1 MKQLIKIMMVCFI
14 SLSFQSCT
22 DLDAEIYSEILPEDF
37 FVNSDQAASANST
50 AYVALY
56 RYWSLHKLSESIT
69 DVATKPI
76 RSNNGWG
83 GQFEIQHDFRADS
96 GDQNAAWTTFFGG
109 VATCNRLIEV
119 FSENPNLGPDSQPVA
134 ELTALR
140 AFYYFTV
147 LELFKNI
154 PNETRFAEADPTP
167 FQESS
172 EESFAFIET
181 ELLSVIE
188 RLNENTNET
197 YAKMNKWVAYTL
209 LTKLYINAER
219 FDAGQHWNE
228 AAEAANMVINSGKY
242 SIEPNYF
249 ANFTTNNEGSNENIF
264 VIPYDKS
271 NATNFALIFE
281 SLNQSAD
288 KTFGLSSIP
297 WGGYSFQEDFYNSF
311 EENDKRTGMFIVGQQ
326 YTINGVPSF
335 SEELGFFYANPKPE
349 YKLYNKIEDYLNFSV
364 ADRATIENDSLI
376 FITANYQKIDGR
388 YMYKNGA
395 KYGKYEI
402 EVNNQSN
409 GVSNDFPIY
418 RYSDVLLMRAEALWR
433 VNPASAEA
441 LFLVNTIRTRVGLTE
456 LGALTEND
464 LYQEIKKE
472 LAIELHSRST
482 TIRFGHWEDTWFLK
496 TDTDV
501 NHRWFPIPENQL
513 QANVNLVQNPGY
525 YCIIYGL

>member
-1 MKQLIKIMMVCFI
+1 MKQLIKIMMLYFI

-22 DLDAEIYSEILPEDF
+22 DLDTEIYSEILPEDF

-56 RYWSLHKLSESIT
+56 SYWNLHRLTESVS

-83 GQFEIQHDFRADS
+83 GQREILHDFSPVD
-96 GDQNAAWTTFFGG
+96 GDVRLAWNSNFGG
-109 VATCNRLIEV
+109 ISTCNRLIEV
-119 FSENPNLGPDSQPVA
+119 FSSNPNLGPDSQPVA
-134 ELTALR
+134 ELKGLR
-140 AFYYFTV
+140 AFYYYTV

-167 FQESS
+167 FQKSS

-181 ELLSVIE
+181 ELLSIIDN
-188 RLNENTNET
+188 LNENTNET
-197 YAKMNKWVAYTL
+197 YAKMNKWVAYTI
-209 LTKLYINAER
+209 LTKLYLNAER
-219 FDAGQHWNE
+219 FGAGEHWNE
-228 AAEAANMVINSGKY
+228 AAEAANKVINSGKY
-242 SIEPNYF
+242 SIEQNYF

-311 EENDKRTGMFIVGQQ
+311 EENDKRKGMFIVGQQ
-326 YTINGVPSF
+326 YTINGAPSF

-349 YKLYNKIEDYLNFSV
+349 HFLYNKIEDYLNFSGT
-364 ADRATIENDSLI
+364 DRAEVENDTLV
-376 FITANYQKIDGR
+376 FITPHYQEIDGR

-395 KYGKYEI
+395 KYGKFQI
-402 EVNNQSN
+402 PLNDPAT
-409 GVSNDFPIY
+409 GLSNDFPIY

-433 VNPASAEA
+433 ANPTSAEA
-441 LFLVNTIRTRVGLTE
+441 LFLVNTIRTRAGLTE
-456 LGALTEND
+456 LGVLTEND

-501 NHRWFPIPENQL
+501 NHRWYPIPENQL

-525 YCIIYGL
+525 